1 MEQVPPEQRLVT
13 MVLELLALTGDPAG
27 QLVGQAPPPADLIAL
42 WLAVRRLPYD
52 PAADLPAEVSFLRGV
67 ILGEAFQQ
75 SATWTLHGNTRPG
88 FTGSTSLTYA
98 GGDQPLSFTATSA
111 GGLTIHPRRRVHP
124 RGCRR
129 PLYRDERLLT
139 VHIEVQEAGVL
150 VEVEDVITGDLGDE
164 PLTAL
169 IPLRQFVRRFGEV
182 ERALL
187 REATNLR
194 DWAHEDPNL
203 WTDDWDGM
211 RRFLQWLQQRGP

>member
-1 MEQVPPEQRLVT
+1 MESDQTEQRLVT
-13 MVLELLALTGDPAG
+13 MFLELLAITGDPAG
-27 QLVGQAPPPADLIAL
+27 QLVGQAPPPADLVAL

-52 PAADLPAEVSFLRGV
+52 PAADLPADLSYLRGV
-67 ILGEAFQQ
+67 IVGEAYQWM
-75 SATWTLHGNTRPG
+75 ATWTLQGSARPG
-88 FTGSTSLTYA
+88 SIGSVTLTYK
-98 GGDQPLSFTATSA
+98 GGDQPLRFTATSE
-111 GGLTIHPRRRVHP
+111 GGLTIHLRRRVHP
-124 RGCRR
+124 PGRRR

-139 VHIEVQEAGVL
+139 VQLGVQAAGVL
-150 VEVEDVITGDLGDE
+150 VEVERVIAEDLGDE

-194 DWAHEDPNL
+194 DWALEDPGL

-211 RRFLQWLQQRGP
+211 RRFLHWLQQRGP